1 MRTNTIGKKIAL
13 SMIAVLFISFV
24 VMQFIIVGQF
34 NNSATQTT
42 KNNLDMLSK
51 SIFQT
56 VQAAMN
62 TGDPVMIEKSVKDA
76 GTIKGVSSIEIF
88 RSDDLSDG
96 FGLEKV
102 APKDDII
109 KKQFSNPQNLTFD
122 LKEKGDHKLRLVTP
136 LVAKQE
142 CLSCHATVK
151 EGDVLGVM
159 DLSYSFNEI
168 DADLRNKSL
177 IFSLIFVVS
186 LIVTTLVVLLVLKK
200 VVICPVLELLSRAK
214 DLASGDGDLSARI
227 IVKNDDEIGQSCK
240 NINIFIE
247 KIQGIVKAA
256 QGSAKSVENETIN
269 LNTNASM
276 LSNSTEA
283 GKLQAKNSFEVSKS
297 VSDEL
302 DISREIANKAAS
314 ANKKSYDELDDMIN
328 SLNDVVNS
336 LNDTNTK
343 EQEIAERTNLVVK
356 QTEDMR
362 KILDMIGEVA
372 DQTNLLALNAAI
384 EAARAGDMG
393 RGFAVV
399 AEEVRVLAERTNDS
413 LKDIDSNAQNMI
425 KAVRDL
431 GSSLNE
437 NAVHI
442 ASLSDEANSLMDMAR
457 TTQSTTSES
466 MRLANEVADKT
477 TDINSKIESL
487 LEQSKESVTILDNN
501 TKIASKFISASQ
513 SLKEVSLDLENNLN
527 KFKT

>member
-1 MRTNTIGKKIAL
+1 
-13 SMIAVLFISFV
+13 
-24 VMQFIIVGQF
+24 
-34 NNSATQTT
+34 
-42 KNNLDMLSK
+42 
-51 SIFQT
+51 
-56 VQAAMN
+56 
-62 TGDPVMIEKSVKDA
+62 
-76 GTIKGVSSIEIF
+76 
-88 RSDDLSDG
+88 
-96 FGLEKV
+96 
-102 APKDDII
+102 
-109 KKQFSNPQNLTFD
+109 
-122 LKEKGDHKLRLVTP
+122 
-136 LVAKQE
+136 
-142 CLSCHATVK
+142 
-151 EGDVLGVM
+151 
-159 DLSYSFNEI
+159 
-168 DADLRNKSL
+168 
-177 IFSLIFVVS
+177 
-186 LIVTTLVVLLVLKK
+186 
-200 VVICPVLELLSRAK
+200 
-214 DLASGDGDLSARI
+214 
-227 IVKNDDEIGQSCK
+227 
-240 NINIFIE
+240 
-247 KIQGIVKAA
+247 
-256 QGSAKSVENETIN
+256 
-269 LNTNASM
+269 M

-297 VSDEL
+297 VSEEL
-302 DISREIANKAAS
+302 NTSREIANKAAS

-328 SLNDVVNS
+328 SLNDVVSS
-336 LNDTNTK
+336 LNNTNTK

-431 GSSLNE
+431 GVSLNE
-437 NAVHI
+437 NAAHI

-457 TTQSTTSES
+457 TTQNTTSES
-466 MRLANEVADKT
+466 MKLANEVADKT

-501 TKIASKFISASQ
+501 TKIASEFISASQ

>member
-102 APKDDII
+102 VPKDDII

-227 IVKNDDEIGQSCK
+227 IVKNDDEIG
-240 NINIFIE
+240 
-247 KIQGIVKAA
+247 
-256 QGSAKSVENETIN
+256 
-269 LNTNASM
+269 
-276 LSNSTEA
+276 
-283 GKLQAKNSFEVSKS
+283 
-297 VSDEL
+297 
-302 DISREIANKAAS
+302 
-314 ANKKSYDELDDMIN
+314 
-328 SLNDVVNS
+328 
-336 LNDTNTK
+336 
-343 EQEIAERTNLVVK
+343 
-356 QTEDMR
+356 
-362 KILDMIGEVA
+362 
-372 DQTNLLALNAAI
+372 
-384 EAARAGDMG
+384 
-393 RGFAVV
+393 
-399 AEEVRVLAERTNDS
+399 
-413 LKDIDSNAQNMI
+413 
-425 KAVRDL
+425 
-431 GSSLNE
+431 
-437 NAVHI
+437 
-442 ASLSDEANSLMDMAR
+442 
-457 TTQSTTSES
+457 
-466 MRLANEVADKT
+466 
-477 TDINSKIESL
+477 
-487 LEQSKESVTILDNN
+487 
-501 TKIASKFISASQ
+501 
-513 SLKEVSLDLENNLN
+513 
-527 KFKT
+527 

>member
-1 MRTNTIGKKIAL
+1 
-13 SMIAVLFISFV
+13 
-24 VMQFIIVGQF
+24 
-34 NNSATQTT
+34 
-42 KNNLDMLSK
+42 
-51 SIFQT
+51 
-56 VQAAMN
+56 
-62 TGDPVMIEKSVKDA
+62 
-76 GTIKGVSSIEIF
+76 
-88 RSDDLSDG
+88 
-96 FGLEKV
+96 
-102 APKDDII
+102 
-109 KKQFSNPQNLTFD
+109 
-122 LKEKGDHKLRLVTP
+122 
-136 LVAKQE
+136 
-142 CLSCHATVK
+142 
-151 EGDVLGVM
+151 
-159 DLSYSFNEI
+159 
-168 DADLRNKSL
+168 
-177 IFSLIFVVS
+177 
-186 LIVTTLVVLLVLKK
+186 
-200 VVICPVLELLSRAK
+200 
-214 DLASGDGDLSARI
+214 
-227 IVKNDDEIGQSCK
+227 
-240 NINIFIE
+240 
-247 KIQGIVKAA
+247 
-256 QGSAKSVENETIN
+256 
-269 LNTNASM
+269 M